1 MKKKI
6 EQVKTLLDALP
17 YIKKYAGDV
26 FVIKY
31 GGSAQID
38 PILKAQV
45 AEDILLMQLMGIKVV
60 IVHGGGSKISSFLHK
75 LNIKS
80 QFIDGLRVT
89 DEETMEMVEMVLSG
103 NVNKEITTLINQRG
117 GNALGISGKDA
128 NLLMAR
134 PIDFEKYGYV
144 GEIYS
149 VNAEVLKKIL
159 DEKLIPVVA
168 PIASSGDISSSLGYN
183 INADFAASQIAIA
196 LKARKIIFM
205 TDTPG
210 VMESEKSIFSTLNI
224 QEVEELK
231 KSAVIFGGMIPKVD
245 ACMEAIKGGVL
256 KSHIIDGRVEHAI
269 LLETFTSKGVGTV
282 IKGTSKNPRH
292 S

>member
-6 EQVKTLLDALP
+6 EQVKILLDALP
-17 YIKKYAGDV
+17 YIKKYAGDI

-45 AEDILLMQLMGIKVV
+45 AEDILLMQLVGINVV
-60 IVHGGGSKISSFLHK
+60 IVHGGGNKISSFLNK
-75 LNIKS
+75 LHIKS
-80 QFIDGLRVT
+80 TFVDGLRVT
-89 DEETMEMVEMVLSG
+89 DAETMEIVEMVLSG
-103 NVNKEITTLINQRG
+103 NVNKEITTLINQHG

-128 NLLMAR
+128 NLLMAT

-144 GEIYS
+144 GEIRL
-149 VNAEVLKKIL
+149 VNVEVVKKIL
-159 DEKLIPVVA
+159 DEKLIPVIA
-168 PIASSGDISSSLGYN
+168 PIASDNGTNSSLGYN

-210 VMESEKSIFSTLNI
+210 VMDNSKNILSTLNL
-224 QEVEELK
+224 QEAEALK
-231 KSAVIFGGMIPKVD
+231 KSGVITGGMIPKVD

-269 LLETFTSKGVGTV
+269 LLETFTSEGVGTV
-282 IKGTSKNPRH
+282 IKGISKIKKGA
-292 S
+292 